1 MFIESFSE
9 TGIYKRR
16 IKQCFFIKKK
26 KKRKDSKRHQREAPE
41 VGEGSNKEE
50 LLF

>member
-1 MFIESFSE
+1 MRVLAKQGFTKGESNNVFLL
-9 TGIYKRR
+9 
-16 IKQCFFIKKK
+16 KKK